1 MLLLGAACS
10 SIASGHLQYYF
21 GLHLESALTRA
32 EFEQDASYAQGSW
45 SSLQD
50 QVRSYSVD
58 SISHNANIL
67 VSPPDIVI
75 SCDWLHY
82 RLIFLRDERTDN
94 LPTRLASLPCPLWMT
109 VRRGH
114 DMVDD

>member
-1 MLLLGAACS
+1 MLLPGAACS

-21 GLHLESALTRA
+21 GHHLESVLTWA
-32 EFEQDASYAQGSW
+32 EFELDVSYAQDSW
-45 SSLQD
+45 FSLQD
-50 QVRSYSVD
+50 QVRSCSVD

-82 RLIFLRDERTDN
+82 RLIFARD
-94 LPTRLASLPCPLWMT
+94 
-109 VRRGH
+109 
-114 DMVDD
+114 